1 MITFDQVRLESL
13 QRTSYFQLTSLLKPK
28 AAELCLHIT
37 REAIFP
43 SFIGQRGNLATGA
56 FLGST
61 RLDI

>member
-13 QRTSYFQLTSLLKPK
+13 QSYFQLTSLLKPK

-61 RLDI
+61 ALDI

>member
-13 QRTSYFQLTSLLKPK
+13 HSYFQLTSLLKPK

-61 RLDI
+61 ALDI